1 MDHVI
6 DFIIDYMQM
15 EKLEFIDEWRSG
27 KYNKLSDCPTSH
39 M

>member
-15 EKLEFIDEWRSG
+15 DKEDFIKEWQTGNIKS
-27 KYNKLSDCPTSH
+27 
-39 M
+39 